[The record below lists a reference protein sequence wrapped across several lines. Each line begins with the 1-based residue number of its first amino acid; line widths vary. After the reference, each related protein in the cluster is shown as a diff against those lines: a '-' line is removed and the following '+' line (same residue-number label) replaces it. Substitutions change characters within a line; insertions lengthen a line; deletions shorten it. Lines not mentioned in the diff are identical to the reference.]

1 MAQRGGRKKGTP
13 KTGGRT
19 KGTPNKVNRGRRE
32 LIAKFLDDNWDEFLD
47 LYKNSTAAKKQEIY
61 MEMLPYTTPKL
72 AAVEYKEA
80 EPAKTFADELD
91 ELSEEPTRQ

>member
-1 MAQRGGRKKGTP
+1 MPRPKGDGRGRLGGRA
-13 KTGGRT
+13 
-19 KGTPNKVNRGRRE
+19 KGTPNKVNKGRRE
-32 LIAKFLDDNWDEFLD
+32 LIAQFLDDNWGEFVD
-47 LYKNSTAAKKQEIY
+47 LYKKSTPAKKQEIY

-72 AAVEYKEA
+72 QAIEMKEA